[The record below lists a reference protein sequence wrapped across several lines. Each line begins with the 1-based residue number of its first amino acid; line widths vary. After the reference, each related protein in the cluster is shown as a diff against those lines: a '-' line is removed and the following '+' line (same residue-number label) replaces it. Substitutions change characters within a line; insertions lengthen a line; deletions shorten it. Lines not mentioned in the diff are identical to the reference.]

1 MFFFSTIVRGECIE
15 EFDNGVNC
23 VLIAKINYGAFSEC
37 WFSCSNLEGL
47 LKLVIR
53 HLDSYGTKVLFGNLD
68 GKLARLNQVI
78 DHPHMLSADPVLE
91 GEVIIESVREQ
102 AMTRLYDLLGIASY
116 IKVFPRKRIAKVK
129 LKAVRTSDLFKLAFR
144 VLKPWVAPP
153 KPKLLTESASK
164 TKQSHEPS
172 HKP

>member
-1 MFFFSTIVRGECIE
+1 MFYFSTIVRGGCIE
-15 EFDNGVNC
+15 EFDNHVNC

-78 DHPHMLSADPVLE
+78 DHPNMLSTDPILE
-91 GEVIIESVREQ
+91 GEAIIESVKEQ
-102 AMTRLYDLLGIASY
+102 IMMRLHDLVGHVVSSL
-116 IKVFPRKRIAKVK
+116 
-129 LKAVRTSDLFKLAFR
+129 
-144 VLKPWVAPP
+144 
-153 KPKLLTESASK
+153 SAL
-164 TKQSHEPS
+164 
-172 HKP
+172 